1 MTESIICKG
10 KELFFI
16 ASRSSF
22 LDLVRIFYHSEM
34 APRRRSE
41 EDLTRVI
48 IIIII
53 IHRSLPVFTPSF
65 ASRYRWPLDRSGLLT
80 WLNEDALTSLSKTTA
95 AVCKLVTVVYR
106 GHLFLSQPARRRQIR
121 SWGREAGERVDVTR
135 IRACETYKI
144 DLSLSCL
151 AAVWTV
157 DCHRGKYYYLPRIP
171 AADYRFRVGLALQ
184 QAL

>member
-1 MTESIICKG
+1 MALRRLSEDPIVVII
-10 KELFFI
+10 I
-16 ASRSSF
+16 
-22 LDLVRIFYHSEM
+22 IIIIM
-34 APRRRSE
+34 
-41 EDLTRVI
+41 I

-53 IHRSLPVFTPSF
+53 IHRSLPVLTLSF
-65 ASRYRWPLDRSGLLT
+65 ASCYRWPPDQSATDLVEGGRAYLTVENDGCCLQIGHGRVPRS
-80 WLNEDALTSLSKTTA
+80 S
-95 AVCKLVTVVYR
+95 
-106 GHLFLSQPARRRQIR
+106 FLSQPVRRRQIW

-171 AADYRFRVGLALQ
+171 AADYRFRVVSQLQ
-184 QAL
+184 LLCGKM